1 MLDRQPTIADPLHPR
16 PVPPGTPDV
25 LFDKVNFHYEPGRP
39 VLRDISLRLRHGETL
54 AIVGPNGCGKTTL
67 ANLIPRFYDPVSGAI
82 RLGGVDLRELK
93 LRDLRRRI
101 GMVTQQTV
109 LFDDTIRDNIRY
121 GALHASDEEV
131 VEAAKKA
138 HLHRFI
144 ESLENGYD
152 TNVGERGGRLS
163 GGQRQRIAL
172 ARAILRN
179 PAILILDEATSEIDP
194 ESERMIHIAL
204 ESFIR
209 DRTTI
214 VITHRMSTLALAD
227 RILVMDDGAIADMG
241 VHDELM
247 GRCPLYRRLR
257 RTDFKLSA

>member
-1 MLDRQPTIADPLHPR
+1 
-16 PVPPGTPDV
+16 
-25 LFDKVNFHYEPGRP
+25 
-39 VLRDISLRLRHGETL
+39 
-54 AIVGPNGCGKTTL
+54 
-67 ANLIPRFYDPVSGAI
+67 
-82 RLGGVDLRELK
+82 
-93 LRDLRRRI
+93 
-101 GMVTQQTV
+101 
-109 LFDDTIRDNIRY
+109 
-121 GALHASDEEV
+121 
-131 VEAAKKA
+131 
-138 HLHRFI
+138 
-144 ESLENGYD
+144 
-152 TNVGERGGRLS
+152 
-163 GGQRQRIAL
+163 L